1 MTAILYLY
9 ALMKI
14 ETELCLC
21 LLFYI
26 FAGNIQTYETEN
38 IFDIHDIIDMSV
50 NDIMYGCT

>member
-1 MTAILYLY
+1 MTAILCLC

-14 ETELCLC
+14 ETELDLC